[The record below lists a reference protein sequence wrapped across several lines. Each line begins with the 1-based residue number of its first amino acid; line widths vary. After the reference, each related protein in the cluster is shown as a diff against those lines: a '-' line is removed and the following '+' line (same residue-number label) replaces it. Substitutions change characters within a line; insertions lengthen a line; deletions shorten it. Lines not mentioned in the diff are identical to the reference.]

1 MIITLASA
9 LMLVGAVLLVA
20 LVWSLLSLRKHHV
33 RRASGW
39 KAVLA
44 FTAVLAMV
52 DASDFASARRRQ
64 SIVPAECR
72 ASFER
77 SFDYAPALLTVS
89 PSYTWDTTKCPNIKV
104 PYRIAANDAAG
115 NIGAVTGTLSVL
127 NMGRVPILGFETAT
141 QIYPLGGYVELITSD
156 VKKRTFGLSDEN
168 FRFSWSIVSQNN
180 EAWVVENGV
189 LRSIRPAPRG
199 SILRLSVSDGTVTY
213 LRNGV
218 VFFTSPRKM
227 LASSKV
233 QVDVEDDKTLL
244 GLLTIAGGA
253 R

>member
-9 LMLVGAVLLVA
+9 LMLAGVVLLVT

-44 FTAVLAMV
+44 FTVVLAMV
-52 DASDFASARRRQ
+52 DASDFASARRQ
-64 SIVPAECR
+64 STIPAECR
-72 ASFER
+72 ASFDR
-77 SFDYAPALLTVS
+77 SFDYASALLTVS